1 MPIAC
6 APNTPIIVYQT
17 NSLEGR
23 VGNSKG
29 CPIVAG
35 EEGCYSYSNDGS
47 MLIPSHA
54 LASSYMVT
62 GYHAWHQDKFT
73 QDPSGQLS
81 VGDFVA
87 VTAIADSKLTLLL
100 RPLQNVLP
108 GPDVPSFVP
117 GAATTFTMTQGEVL
131 QLFTPANSDM
141 DSLSGAE
148 IFADQPFQ
156 LLSGVSCAS
165 IPEDGSPCGHV
176 EDTVLP
182 TDVLGKDYVVPALF
196 PATSSVVPVPH
207 VIRIQAII
215 RRHGAE
221 IRAHVVYG
229 RHPES
234 GRSSRA
240 PQRDRQTYASPRTLP
255 FAVTQFL
262 SGRGDL
268 SQPLLDGRGTG
279 GPNQVSVTPSGQFR
293 TDYQF
298 IAPLDFDSS
307 FVAIVA
313 PTGASVALDGETLL
327 PERFTAVGASGMSV
341 ARQPVLRANRVHT
354 VKAEKPI
361 GILVYG
367 FDPFS
372 SFMYSGGLDLKRSA
386 AVVR

>member
-1 MPIAC
+1 MSIAPGEVRGIPLDWVRELKGPDWVTPFIPSSP
-6 APNTPIIVYQT
+6 AASVRKTNGAYRVRSNTPIIVYQT

-131 QLFTPANSDM
+131 QLFTPGNSDM

-176 EDTVLP
+176 EDIVLP

-207 VIRIQAII
+207 VIRIQAITD
-215 RRHGAE
+215 GTALKFE
-221 IRAHVVYG
+221 PTSFTGV
-229 RHPES
+229 
-234 GRSSRA
+234 
-240 PQRDRQTYASPRTLP
+240 TLNRGEVLELPSVIVDVRISANTP

-313 PTGASVALDGETLL
+313 PTGRLG
-327 PERFTAVGASGMSV
+327 R
-341 ARQPVLRANRVHT
+341 ARW
-354 VKAEKPI
+354 
-361 GILVYG
+361 
-367 FDPFS
+367 
-372 SFMYSGGLDLKRSA
+372 
-386 AVVR
+386 